1 MNAFI
6 NISDS
11 FNRKFKVCVMTI
23 SNMFSKYAS
32 VVKNLRGVILTDP
45 YLDSSKVIE
54 WLIERFK
61 YRNIGISQMLIGKNP
76 KFFSRWL
83 NGKPFIEIYHPIRET
98 SFLVGV
104 LEDVLGFNDYV
115 CDSIVLSSIYIS
127 PLLVVNA
134 ELFNQ
139 ILKVS
144 IDHVELRVRLKVKDW
159 KLHLRIADYTI
170 LDMYKQCIEDAEK
183 LWSLNVEL
191 SRFIKNR
198 SEIVGRDKKR
208 YWRLSS
214 GELSEGVFL
223 AYFDAASLI
232 AKKQLEKLSIL
243 EVLRKLPIDVAAGLS
258 IVPVVNLS
266 CSVYD

>member
-1 MNAFI
+1 
-6 NISDS
+6 
-11 FNRKFKVCVMTI
+11 
-23 SNMFSKYAS
+23 MFSKYAS
-32 VVKNLRGVILTDP
+32 VVKNLRGVILMDP
-45 YLDSSKVIE
+45 YVDSSRIVK
-54 WLIERFK
+54 WLTERFR

-98 SFLVGV
+98 SFLVDV
-104 LEDVLGFNDYV
+104 LKDVLGFDDYV

-127 PLLVVNA
+127 PLLVVGI

-144 IDHVELRVRLKVKDW
+144 IDHVELKVRLRVKDW

-170 LDMYKQCIEDAEK
+170 LDMYRRCIEDAEK
-183 LWSLNVEL
+183 LWSLNIEL
-191 SRFIKNR
+191 SKFIENR
-198 SEIVGRDKKR
+198 SEIVKRDKKR
-208 YWRLSS
+208 YWRLGG

-223 AYFDAASLI
+223 AYLDAASLI
-232 AKKQLEKLSIL
+232 AKKQLEELSIL

-258 IVPVVNLS
+258 IVPVINLS
-266 CSVYD
+266 CSVYG